1 MKNEITWKK
10 SQKFGGISFVVSGIC
25 IIAAGL
31 LTEGTMCMVWSLGIL
46 AADVIIDIIYT
57 RIAACK
63 YS

>member
-1 MKNEITWKK
+1 MLYPAYA
-10 SQKFGGISFVVSGIC
+10 